1 MPTAELIAIGTELL
15 LGEIAD
21 TNTKYLARLLRD
33 YGVDLFRSTTVGDN
47 PQRIA
52 SLMQEALSRADI
64 VITTGGLGP
73 TVDDPTR
80 EAAAQACNTHN
91 EFHPELW
98 EQIKQRF
105 LKRALNISENNRK
118 QAMIP
123 AGAVVIENPVGT
135 APSFIMPQNGK
146 VLICLPGVPREM
158 EYLMQ
163 ASVIPWLKEHYSLSG
178 IIKAKVLHI
187 AAVSESKIDEMIADL
202 EIMTNPTVGLLA
214 HPGIVDIRITAKAES
229 EEAANE
235 LIYSLESIIRQ
246 RFGSDIYG
254 VDNETLPQIIQELTK
269 NNSKPIK
276 IVLAGFSSEVLIDL
290 NNKNLQVI
298 CINNIDFQNTIQSID
313 TIEFPVFSC
322 LYTPTPE
329 LSRIDLAFVYRDQ
342 VDNMTREY
350 MGAPG
355 LREEW
360 AVNFCLS
367 FIRHQLIT
375 KVYPEEKNDP
385 S

>member
-15 LGEIAD
+15 LGEIVD
-21 TNTKYLARLLRD
+21 TNTKYLARQLRD
-33 YGVDLFRSTTVGDN
+33 NGVNLYRSTTVGDN
-47 PQRIA
+47 IQRIT
-52 SLMQEALSRADI
+52 SLMKEALTRADI

-80 EAAAQACNTHN
+80 EAAALACSTKN

-105 LKRALNISENNRK
+105 LKRAMNISENNRK

-135 APSFIMPQNGK
+135 APAFIMPHNGK

-163 ASVIPWLKEHYSLSG
+163 ASIIPWLKDHYALSG
-178 IIKAKVLHI
+178 IIKARVLHI
-187 AAVSESKIDEMIADL
+187 AAVSESKIDEMISDL
-202 EIMTNPTVGLLA
+202 EEMTNPTVGLLA
-214 HPGIVDIRITAKAES
+214 HPGIVDIRITAKADS

-235 LIYSLESIIRQ
+235 MINSLESIIRQ
-246 RFGSDIYG
+246 RLGTDIYG
-254 VDNETLPQIIQELTK
+254 VDDETLPQIIQKLSAK
-269 NNSKPIK
+269 GLHPIK
-276 IVLAGFSSEVLIDL
+276 VILGGFSQDAF
-290 NNKNLQVI
+290 KNLEGKNLSVERVETQSFSQVKI
-298 CINNIDFQNTIQSID
+298 HDNLLQT
-313 TIEFPVFSC
+313 PVFTC
-322 LYTPTPE
+322 LYTPSPE
-329 LSRIDLAFVYRDQ
+329 LSRIELNFSYPDLTDS
-342 VDNMTREY
+342 MTREY

-367 FIRHQLIT
+367 FIRHQLIS
-375 KVYPEEKNDP
+375 KVYPEEQNDP

>member
-15 LGEIAD
+15 LGEIVD
-21 TNTKYLARLLRD
+21 TNTKYLARQLRD
-33 YGVDLFRSTTVGDN
+33 HGVDLYRSTTVGDN
-47 PQRIA
+47 LQRIA

-80 EAAAQACNTHN
+80 DAAALACNTHN

-105 LKRALNISENNRK
+105 LKRAMNISENNRK

-135 APSFIMPQNGK
+135 APSFIIPQNGK
-146 VLICLPGVPREM
+146 ALVCLPGVPREM

-163 ASVIPWLKEHYSLSG
+163 ASVLPWLKEHFSLSG

-187 AAVSESKIDEMIADL
+187 AAVSESKIDEMVADL
-202 EIMTNPTVGLLA
+202 EEMTNPTVGLLA
-214 HPGIVDIRITAKAES
+214 HPGIVDIRITAKADS

-235 LIYSLESIIRQ
+235 MISGLESIIRQ
-246 RFGSDIYG
+246 RLGTDIYG
-254 VDNETLPQIIQELTK
+254 ADDETLPQIIQKLAEK
-269 NNSKPIK
+269 GPHPIK
-276 IVLAGFSSEVLIDL
+276 VILGGFSPDTFKDLDGKNLIVERVDSQAFSQVKNPEVL
-290 NNKNLQVI
+290 LQ
-298 CINNIDFQNTIQSID
+298 S
-313 TIEFPVFSC
+313 PVFTC

-329 LSRIDLAFVYRDQ
+329 LSRIELNFAYPDLTDT
-342 VDNMTREY
+342 MTREY

-367 FIRHQLIT
+367 FIRHQLIS

>member
-15 LGEIAD
+15 LGEIVD
-21 TNTKYLARLLRD
+21 TNTKYLARQLRD
-33 YGVDLFRSTTVGDN
+33 YGVDLYRSTTVGDN
-47 PQRIA
+47 LQRIT
-52 SLMQEALSRADI
+52 SLMQEAMSRADI

-80 EAAAQACNTHN
+80 DAAAQACNTHN

-105 LKRALNISENNRK
+105 LKRAMNISDNNRK

-135 APSFIMPQNGK
+135 APSFIIPQNGK
-146 VLICLPGVPREM
+146 VLVCLPGVPREM

-163 ASVIPWLKEHYSLSG
+163 ASVIPWLKDHYCLSG

-187 AAVSESKIDEMIADL
+187 AAVSESKIDEMVADL
-202 EIMTNPTVGLLA
+202 EEMTNPTVGLLA
-214 HPGIVDIRITAKAES
+214 HPGVVDIRITAKADS
-229 EEAANE
+229 EEEANTM
-235 LIYSLESIIRQ
+235 IDGLESIIRQ
-246 RFGSDIYG
+246 RMGNDIYG
-254 VDNETLPQIIQELTK
+254 VDDETLPQVIQKLAEK
-269 NNSKPIK
+269 GSIPIK
-276 IVLAGFSSEVLIDL
+276 VVLGGFSPETF
-290 NNKNLQVI
+290 KNLEGKNLLVERGET
-298 CINNIDFQNTIQSID
+298 QNFSQIITSDELIKS
-313 TIEFPVFSC
+313 PVFTC

-329 LSRIDLAFVYRDQ
+329 VSRIDLNFSYLNLTDS
-342 VDNMTREY
+342 MTREY

-367 FIRHQLIT
+367 FIRHQLIS

-385 S
+385 R